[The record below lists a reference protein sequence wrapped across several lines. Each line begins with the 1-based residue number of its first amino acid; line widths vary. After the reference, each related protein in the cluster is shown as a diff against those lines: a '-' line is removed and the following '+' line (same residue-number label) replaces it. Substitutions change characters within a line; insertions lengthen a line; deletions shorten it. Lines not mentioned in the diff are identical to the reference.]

1 MDVLDPK
8 SAKPY
13 EKANR
18 RALAAEPGSVLAG
31 KYRIESLLGRGGMG
45 QVFLATHLQLNE
57 PLAIKLLHR
66 NLIDSPETLDRFLQ
80 EGRAAAKIKS
90 EHIARVLDLGM
101 LEDGSPYMAMEVLE
115 GSDLAKTLKKDGP
128 LPIPKAVDFIL
139 QACEALSAAHSI
151 GIIHR
156 DLKPSNLFLTQRADG
171 TPWIKVL
178 DFGISKFLHA
188 GHSHTQTSDV
198 LGSPPYM
205 SPEQIR
211 STKHVDHR
219 SDIWS
224 LGTILFE
231 LLTGRTP
238 FMADTMADLCIKIV
252 AEPSPPLSSVL
263 PGAPPGLEAILLK
276 CHEKDPGARYA
287 SVEDLASA
295 LKPYVMSAQRT
306 VAAGPVMESL
316 RKSGAAAVKTV
327 MASPADLLH
336 VSNSSANQNNPISTY
351 PETSR
356 AGNTSVKWNN
366 SIDNKP
372 AQGSARKN
380 SWLIPSIALGAIF
393 IIGIA
398 AFLGWRVGR
407 AEEERQSSAESS
419 PIALPAAAS
428 VTELAPMPVESES
441 AAPPMAVASEK
452 PKTPA
457 KPPPAKQ
464 PAAAS
469 TKPKVGFDLFNDRK

>member
-8 SAKPY
+8 SPKPH

-57 PLAIKLLHR
+57 PVAIKLLHR

-101 LEDGSPYMAMEVLE
+101 LDDGSPYMAMEVLE

-287 SVEDLASA
+287 SVEELASA
-295 LKPYVMSAQRT
+295 LKPYIMSAQRT

-336 VSNSSANQNNPISTY
+336 VSNS
-351 PETSR
+351 
-356 AGNTSVKWNN
+356 
-366 SIDNKP
+366 IDNKP

-380 SWLIPSIALGAIF
+380 AWLIPSIALGAIF

-407 AEEERQSSAESS
+407 AAEDRQSSAESP

-428 VTELAPMPVESES
+428 VTELAPIPMESES
-441 AAPPMAVASEK
+441 AAPPVVVASEK

-469 TKPKVGFDLFNDRK
+469 TRPKFGFDLFNDRK